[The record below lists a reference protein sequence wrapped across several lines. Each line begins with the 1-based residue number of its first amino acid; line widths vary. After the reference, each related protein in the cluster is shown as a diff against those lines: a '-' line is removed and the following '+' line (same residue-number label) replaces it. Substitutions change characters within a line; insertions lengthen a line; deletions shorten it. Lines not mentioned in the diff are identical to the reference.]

1 MVSCAVAMFPVVAAW
16 LGLGLGTCLVI
27 LMLAPAVIVV
37 GYEVLG
43 YRGQPAAFADS

>member
-1 MVSCAVAMFPVVAAW
+1 
-16 LGLGLGTCLVI
+16 VI

-43 YRGQPAAFADS
+43 YRRQAAALAG